1 MIAIYLAP
9 LYLLLNVYFLFR
21 ILKWLETCHV
31 YFKKKWIKAV
41 LAMIYVFL
49 ANGFE
54 EIEGLTV
61 VDLLRRAKIYV
72 DTVSI
77 MDDYIVH
84 GAHGINVQT
93 EDLFDEVDFEEFDM
107 VVLPGG
113 MPGTLNLKEHDGVR
127 YVVKQYA
134 KEGRFVGAIC
144 AAPTIL
150 KSLGL
155 LEGRRATCYPGVED
169 EMENVILTETAVV
182 VDDNIITSQGVG
194 TAIDFALKLIEVL
207 DGEEKAKE
215 IAESIVF

>member
-1 MIAIYLAP
+1 MKKVCVLLAD
-9 LYLLLNVYFLFR
+9 
-21 ILKWLETCHV
+21 
-31 YFKKKWIKAV
+31 
-41 LAMIYVFL
+41 
-49 ANGFE
+49 GFE

-127 YVVKQYA
+127 YVVKQYV

-169 EMENVILTETAVV
+169 EMEDVILTETAVV

-215 IAESIVF
+215 IAESIVFYSNLINIDEKKRKNTGFKQKRGLDIYQSLCYTSVVNVL